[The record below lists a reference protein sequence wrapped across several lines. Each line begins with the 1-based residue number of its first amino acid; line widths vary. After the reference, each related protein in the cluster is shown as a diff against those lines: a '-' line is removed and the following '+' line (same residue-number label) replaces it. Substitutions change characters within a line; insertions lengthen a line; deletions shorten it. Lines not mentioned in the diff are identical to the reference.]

1 MAVNNLDFNQAA
13 TLLSSI
19 LYYAQG
25 RTGTAPTVPA
35 TEQEFVS
42 VGQMALK
49 TGYDKL
55 ATAISQ
61 VLSETIFSVRPY
73 SRKFKDLNVSEQMY
87 GAITRKLAV
96 VDKPFED
103 DQKFDLVDGQSVDHY
118 EVKKPLVLQLNFY
131 GANEFQDHVTIYT
144 EQLNMSMTGSAQFGQ
159 FITMVMQNMSDKI
172 EQAHEELA
180 RRALNVMIA
189 DSIWLADSTG
199 GNSPYCES
207 VHLISEYNALTGLSL
222 TSTTVFQPANF
233 PAFIK
238 FCSAR
243 VASMSD
249 MFTNR
254 TLKFHQ
260 NITGKELMKHTPKA
274 DQRLYM
280 VSDFLNKIKA
290 MALSEIFH
298 ENMADITAQP
308 IDYWYDIANPYKAT
322 AENAVCLKADGTL
335 ENLENPSDDFAAP
348 YNIADLKVVGVLF
361 DRDACGYA
369 TVKHTVSNTPL
380 NAAGLFYNTY
390 YHFTDKYWVANE
402 ENCVVF
408 LLD

>member
-13 TLLSSI
+13 SLLSSI

-25 RTGTAPTVPA
+25 RTGTVPSVPQG
-35 TEQEFVS
+35 EEEFVS

-73 SRKFKDLNVSEQMY
+73 SRKFQDLNVSEQRY

-144 EQLNMSMTGSAQFGQ
+144 EQLDMSMTGSAQFSQ

-172 EQAHEELA
+172 EQAHEALA
-180 RRALNVMIA
+180 RKAMNVMIA
-189 DSIWLADSTG
+189 DSLWLGDANG
-199 GNSPYCES
+199 GNSPYVETIK
-207 VHLISEYNALTGLSL
+207 LLTEYNQLTGQSL
-222 TSTTVFQPANF
+222 TATTVFQPTNF
-233 PAFIK
+233 APFIK

-243 VASMSD
+243 IASISD
-249 MFTNR
+249 MLTNR
-254 TLKFHQ
+254 TLLHHQ
-260 NITGKELMKHTPKA
+260 NVTGKELMKHTPKA

-290 MALSEIFH
+290 MALSDIFH
-298 ENMADITAQP
+298 ENMADITAEP
-308 IDYWYDIANPYKAT
+308 IDFWYDVKNPYVIDIAG
-322 AENAVCLKADGTL
+322 ACCLKDDGTL
-335 ENLENPSDDFAAP
+335 TNLYDDEQYQF
-348 YNIADLKVVGVLF
+348 DGKVLGVIF
-361 DRDACGYA
+361 DRDAIGYT
-369 TVKHTVSNTPL
+369 TVKHTVSNTPV
-380 NAAGLFYNTY
+380 NAAGLYYNTY
-390 YHFTDKYWVANE
+390 FHFTDKYWVANE

-408 LLD
+408 LLA

>member
-13 TLLSSI
+13 TLLSNI

-25 RTGTAPTVPA
+25 RTGNVPQIPQG
-35 TEQEFVS
+35 EEEFVS

-49 TGYDKL
+49 AGYDKL

-61 VLSETIFSVRPY
+61 VLSETVFSVRPY
-73 SRKFKDLNVSEQMY
+73 SRKFKDLNVSEQQY

-96 VDKPFED
+96 VDKPFEY
-103 DQKFDLVDGQSVDHY
+103 DQKFDLIDGQSVDHY

-144 EQLNMSMTGSAQFGQ
+144 EQLDMSMTGSAQFAQ

-172 EQAHEELA
+172 EQAHEALA
-180 RRALNVMIA
+180 RQAMNVLIA
-189 DSIWLADSTG
+189 DSLWLGDPQG
-199 GNSPYCES
+199 GNSPYCTQIK
-207 VHLISEYNALTGLSL
+207 LLSEYNSLTGLSL
-222 TSTTVFQPANF
+222 TATTVFQPANF

-243 VASMSD
+243 IASVSD
-249 MFTNR
+249 MLTNR
-254 TLKFHQ
+254 SLLYHQ
-260 NITGKELMKHTPKA
+260 NVTGKELMKHTPKS

-280 VSDFLNKIKA
+280 ISDFLNKIKA

-298 ENMADITAQP
+298 ENMADITAEP
-308 IDYWYDIANPYKAT
+308 IDFWYDVKNPYTIDITGAC
-322 AENAVCLKADGTL
+322 CLKADGTL
-335 ENLENPSDDFAAP
+335 TNLHDDEQYQFSG
-348 YNIADLKVVGVLF
+348 DVLGVVF
-361 DRDACGYA
+361 DRDAIGY
-369 TVKHTVSNTPL
+369 TTIKHTVSNTPV
-380 NAAGLFYNTY
+380 NAAGLYYNTY
-390 YHFTDKYWVANE
+390 FHFTDKYWVANE

-408 LLD
+408 LLA

>member
-25 RTGTAPTVPA
+25 RTGNVPQIPQG
-35 TEQEFVS
+35 EEEFVS

-73 SRKFKDLNVSEQMY
+73 SRKFKDLNVSEQQY

-144 EQLNMSMTGSAQFGQ
+144 EQLDMSMTGSAQFAQ

-172 EQAHEELA
+172 EQAHEALA
-180 RRALNVMIA
+180 RQAMNVLIA
-189 DSIWLADSTG
+189 DSLWLGDANG
-199 GNSPYCES
+199 GNSPYCTQIK
-207 VHLISEYNALTGLSL
+207 LLSEYNTLTGLSL
-222 TSTTVFQPANF
+222 TATTVFQPANF

-243 VASMSD
+243 IASVSD
-249 MFTNR
+249 MLTNR
-254 TLKFHQ
+254 SLLFHQ
-260 NITGKELMKHTPKA
+260 NVTGKELMKHTPKA

-298 ENMADITAQP
+298 ENMADITAEP
-308 IDYWYDIANPYKAT
+308 IDFWYDVKNPYTIDITGAC
-322 AENAVCLKADGTL
+322 CLKDDGTL
-335 ENLENPSDDFAAP
+335 TNL
-348 YNIADLKVVGVLF
+348 YNDEQYQFDGKVVGVVF
-361 DRDACGYA
+361 DRDAIGY
-369 TVKHTVSNTPL
+369 TTIKHTVSNTPV
-380 NAAGLFYNTY
+380 NAAGLYYNTY
-390 YHFTDKYWVANE
+390 FHFTDKYWVANE

-408 LLD
+408 LLA

>member
-13 TLLSSI
+13 SLLSSI

-25 RTGTAPTVPA
+25 RTGTVPTVPQG
-35 TEQEFVS
+35 EEEFVS
-42 VGQMALK
+42 VGQLALK

-73 SRKFKDLNVSEQMY
+73 SRKFKDLNVSEQQY

-96 VDKPFED
+96 VDKPFEN

-144 EQLNMSMTGSAQFGQ
+144 EQLDMSMTGSAQFSQ

-172 EQAHEELA
+172 EQAHEALA
-180 RRALNVMIA
+180 RQAMNVMIA
-189 DSIWLADSTG
+189 DSLWLGDAEG
-199 GNSPYCES
+199 GNSPYCENIK
-207 VHLISEYNALTGLSL
+207 LLSEYNALTGLSL
-222 TSTTVFQPANF
+222 TATTCFQPANF

-243 VASMSD
+243 IASISD
-249 MFTNR
+249 MLTNR
-254 TLKFHQ
+254 TLLHHQ
-260 NITGKELMKHTPKA
+260 NVTGKELMKHTPKA

-290 MALSEIFH
+290 MALSDIFH
-298 ENMADITAQP
+298 ENMADITAEP
-308 IDYWYDIANPYKAT
+308 IDFWYDVKNPY
-322 AENAVCLKADGTL
+322 AVDIARACCLKPDGTL
-335 ENLENPSDDFAAP
+335 TNLYDDEQYQF
-348 YNIADLKVVGVLF
+348 DGKVLGVIF
-361 DRDACGYA
+361 DRDAIGYT
-369 TVKHTVSNTPL
+369 TVKHTVSNTPV
-380 NAAGLFYNTY
+380 NAAGLYYNTY
-390 YHFTDKYWVANE
+390 FHFTDKYWVANE

-408 LLD
+408 LLA

>member
-13 TLLSSI
+13 TLLSNI

-25 RTGTAPTVPA
+25 RTGTVPTVPA
-35 TEQEFVS
+35 SEQEFVS

-96 VDKPFED
+96 VDKPFEA

-144 EQLNMSMTGSAQFGQ
+144 EQLDMSMTGSAQFSQ

-180 RRALNVMIA
+180 RNAMNVMIA
-189 DSIWLADSTG
+189 DSIWLSEAQG
-199 GNSPYCES
+199 GNSPY
-207 VHLISEYNALTGLSL
+207 VQKVNLIAEYNQLTGQSL
-222 TSTTVFQPANF
+222 TATTVFQPANF
-233 PAFIK
+233 PSFIK

-243 VASMSD
+243 IASISD
-249 MFTNR
+249 MMTSR
-254 TLKFHQ
+254 SLLFHQ
-260 NITGKELMKHTPKA
+260 NVTGKELMKHTPKA

-290 MALSEIFH
+290 MALSDIFH
-298 ENMADITAQP
+298 ENMADITAEP
-308 IDYWYDIANPYKAT
+308 IDYWYDIKNPYNIKLDGAC
-322 AENAVCLKADGTL
+322 CLQADGTL
-335 ENLENPSDDFAAP
+335 TNLV
-348 YNIADLKVVGVLF
+348 ADEQFQFDGKVVGVVF
-361 DRDACGYA
+361 DRDAVGYT
-369 TVKHTVSNTPL
+369 TVKHTVSTTPL
-380 NAAGLFYNTY
+380 NSAGLYFNTY

-408 LLD
+408 LLA

>member
-13 TLLSSI
+13 TLLSNI

-25 RTGTAPTVPA
+25 RTGTVPTVPA
-35 TEQEFVS
+35 SEQEFVS

-144 EQLNMSMTGSAQFGQ
+144 EQLDMSMTGSAQFAQ
-159 FITMVMQNMSDKI
+159 FISMVMQNMSDKI

-180 RRALNVMIA
+180 RNAMNVMIA
-189 DSIWLADSTG
+189 DSIWLSEAQG
-199 GNSPYCES
+199 GNSPY
-207 VHLISEYNALTGLSL
+207 VQKVKLISEYNALTGLSL
-222 TSTTVFQPANF
+222 TATTVFQPANF

-243 VASMSD
+243 IASISD
-249 MFTNR
+249 MLTSR
-254 TLKFHQ
+254 SLLFHQ
-260 NITGKELMKHTPKA
+260 NVTGKELMKRYAATTSKA
-274 DQRLYM
+274 EQHNGT
-280 VSDFLNKIKA
+280 V
-290 MALSEIFH
+290 
-298 ENMADITAQP
+298 
-308 IDYWYDIANPYKAT
+308 
-322 AENAVCLKADGTL
+322 NAIIEAVK
-335 ENLENPSDDFAAP
+335 
-348 YNIADLKVVGVLF
+348 NI
-361 DRDACGYA
+361 
-369 TVKHTVSNTPL
+369 
-380 NAAGLFYNTY
+380 
-390 YHFTDKYWVANE
+390 E
-402 ENCVVF
+402 
-408 LLD
+408 